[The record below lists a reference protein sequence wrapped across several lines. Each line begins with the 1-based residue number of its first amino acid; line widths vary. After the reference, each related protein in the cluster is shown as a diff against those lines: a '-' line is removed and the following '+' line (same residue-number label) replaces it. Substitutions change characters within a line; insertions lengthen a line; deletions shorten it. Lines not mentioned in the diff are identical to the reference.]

1 MMLFTQ
7 SEAGTPYSELLGP
20 LLMLGIGVG
29 LTILLM
35 VAGSLAVMLFFFSSR
50 RRHTICYRDWSSDV
64 CSSDLRRDQRS
75 PGPEE
80 GGRPGKHLA
89 ADRVEYQV
97 DLAGRVLDAIGV
109 QLDEAV
115 GGDRR
120 TWVAT

>member
-1 MMLFTQ
+1 MVDQYSAADLRERVRAHYAAAATT
-7 SEAGTPYSELLGP
+7 AGARVRAE
-20 LLMLGIGVG
+20 IGDDR
-29 LTILLM
+29 
-35 VAGSLAVMLFFFSSR
+35 SR
-50 RRHTICYRDWSSDV
+50 FADP
-64 CSSDLRRDQRS
+64 RRDQRS